1 MAQNQHKSL
10 LKIFHHAT
18 YIKILRTHMWTNG
31 FQRQTL
37 FDRNLFPGSSKIAK
51 FQLMSNLFETLKG
64 Q

>member
-1 MAQNQHKSL
+1 MAQNQHKSHIL
-10 LKIFHHAT
+10 I
-18 YIKILRTHMWTNG
+18 IKNISPRDLYRNTSHTHG